1 MTFEDW
7 LIESNRGDLHIG
19 PYTSFGAVQKALRS
33 AFEAGEKN
41 ITDARDAGQRFGEI
55 LAGTN
60 DTWQA
65 FGLLLRRYRQASNK
79 TLGDVAT
86 EFGYTLHGL
95 SDIERGKARPP
106 VLETVKKISSYLE
119 RGES

>member
-1 MTFEDW
+1 MTFEEW
-7 LIESNRGDLHIG
+7 LIESNRGDLHVG
-19 PYTSFGAVQKALRS
+19 PYTSSGAVVKALRS

-55 LAGTN
+55 IAGVN
-60 DTWQA
+60 DEWKG
-65 FGLLLRRYRQASNK
+65 FGFLLRRYRQAANK
-79 TLGDVAT
+79 SLSDLAT
-86 EFGYTLHGL
+86 EFGYTPQEL

-119 RGES
+119 GK